1 MSTILNKYTARTV
14 LTQFVETNGRRLAYR
29 KIGEG
34 PPIVL
39 CLRFRGVMDA
49 WDPAFLDALA
59 KNFTVITFDYSGLG
73 QSTGF
78 ATYDRTSLARDA
90 KDLIDALGLG
100 KVIIGGWSL
109 GGIAAQ
115 IFTATY
121 PGRTSH
127 AILIGTGP
135 PGEQPHQAEPIFLP
149 TALKPNYDLKDEYI
163 LFFEPEAADSR
174 SAADASHQ
182 RIASRTADKSP
193 PIPEE
198 IYLRIVKDSHD
209 PKAVFPDPSG
219 YWETLANTQIPIL
232 SINGDH
238 DVVFPV
244 ENWYALNRKWKSLH
258 IATFPQAGHGPH
270 HQYPETVA
278 EHITTFVRTIK

>member
-29 KIGEG
+29 KIGTG

-39 CLRFRGVMDA
+39 CLRLRGVMDV

-59 KNFTVITFDYSGLG
+59 ENFTVVTFDYSGLG
-73 QSTGF
+73 QSTGV
-78 ATYDRTSLARDA
+78 ATYNRASLANDA

-115 IFTATY
+115 IFTAAY
-121 PGRTSH
+121 PDHTSH
-127 AILIGTGP
+127 AILIGTVP

-163 LFFEPEAADSR
+163 LFFEPESAVSR
-174 SAADASHQ
+174 AAADASHQ

-198 IYLRIVKDSHD
+198 TYLRIVKETHD
-209 PKAVFPDPSG
+209 PKAVFPDRSG
-219 YWETLANTQIPIL
+219 YWEALANTQIPIL
-232 SINGDH
+232 SFNGDH

-244 ENWYALNRKWKSLH
+244 ENWYALNRKWDSLH

-278 EHITTFVRTIK
+278 EYISAFVRTIK

>member
-29 KIGEG
+29 KIGTG

-39 CLRFRGVMDA
+39 CHRLRGVMDV

-59 KNFTVITFDYSGLG
+59 ENFTVVTFDYSGLG
-73 QSTGF
+73 QSTGV
-78 ATYDRTSLARDA
+78 ATYNRASLASDA

-100 KVIIGGWSL
+100 KVIIGDWSL

-115 IFTATY
+115 IFTAAY

-127 AILIGTGP
+127 AILIGTVP

-163 LFFEPEAADSR
+163 LFFEPESAVSR
-174 SAADASHQ
+174 AAADASHQ

-198 IYLRIVKDSHD
+198 IYLRILKETHD
-209 PKAVFPDPSG
+209 PKAVFPDCSG
-219 YWETLANTQIPIL
+219 YWETLDNTQIPIL

-244 ENWYALNRKWKSLH
+244 ENWYALNREWKSLH

-270 HQYPETVA
+270 HQYPEAVA
-278 EHITTFVRTIK
+278 EYISAFVRTIK